1 MWGKILGACF
11 GFMFG
16 RIIGLF
22 IGLYLGHMFDK
33 SLKQNFDKAGG
44 FSSLFNG
51 DDDIDQRQALFFTS
65 CFAVMGHIAK
75 SNGRVSE
82 THIRAAS
89 LFMDE
94 MGLTGENRKEAQDA
108 FKAGKDADF
117 SLKETVY
124 DFKERF
130 ARRHDLI
137 QLFLEIQIQMAFS
150 DGVLA
155 TQEKELIQ
163 LVSKQLGI
171 SKTHF
176 SFVLK
181 RYQAEFNFRQQ
192 QQRFNQQ
199 QQRQQGHSS
208 SYREGS
214 GHHVPPN
221 NNGMSRTQA
230 LALLGLNN
238 EASARDVKVAYRKLM
253 AQHHPDKLVSQGLP
267 KHMME
272 LAVKKSQDIQSA
284 YEFLKKAA

>member
-1 MWGKILGACF
+1 MWGKILGFCF

-16 RIIGLF
+16 KIFGAIL
-22 IGLYLGHMFDK
+22 GLYLGHLFDK
-33 SLKQNFDKAGG
+33 SLKNNFDKAGG

-51 DDDIDQRQALFFTS
+51 DDVHERQALFFSS

-82 THIRAAS
+82 VHIKAAS

-94 MGLTGENRKEAQDA
+94 MGLKGEERREAQHA
-108 FKAGKDADF
+108 FQAGKQSDF
-117 SLKETVY
+117 SLKETVH

-130 ARRHDLI
+130 AKRHDLL

-155 TQEKELIQ
+155 EQEKQ
-163 LVSKQLGI
+163 LLSEVSKQLGI

-176 SFVLK
+176 AFVLK
-181 RYQAEFNFRQQ
+181 RYQAEFNFRKQQQRYQQ
-192 QQRFNQQ
+192 QQGQ
-199 QQRQQGHSS
+199 SS
-208 SYREGS
+208 SYKEGS

-221 NNGMSRTQA
+221 NNMNRAQA
-230 LALLGLNN
+230 LGLLGLNDGAT
-238 EASARDVKVAYRKLM
+238 EREVKVAYRKLM

-272 LAVKKSQDIQSA
+272 LAVKKSQDIQAA
-284 YEFLKKAA
+284 YEYLKKAA

>member
-155 TQEKELIQ
+155 TQEKELLQ

-238 EASARDVKVAYRKLM
+238 EASARDIKVAYRKLM

>member
-155 TQEKELIQ
+155 TQEKELLQ

>member
-1 MWGKILGACF
+1 MWGKILGFCF

-16 RIIGLF
+16 KIFGAIL
-22 IGLYLGHMFDK
+22 GLYLGHLFDK
-33 SLKQNFDKAGG
+33 SLKNDFDKAGG
-44 FSSLFNG
+44 FSGLFKG
-51 DDDIDQRQALFFTS
+51 DDVNERQALFFSS

-82 THIRAAS
+82 VHIKAAS
-89 LFMDE
+89 MFMDE
-94 MGLTGENRKEAQDA
+94 MGLKGDERREAQHA
-108 FKAGKDADF
+108 FKSGKDSDF
-117 SLKETVY
+117 SIKETVH

-130 ARRHDLI
+130 AKRYDLL

-155 TQEKELIQ
+155 EQEKQ
-163 LVSKQLGI
+163 LLQEVSKQLGI

-176 SFVLK
+176 AFILK
-181 RYQAEFNFRQQ
+181 RYQAEFSFRQQ
-192 QQRFNQQ
+192 QGQ
-199 QQRQQGHSS
+199 SS

-221 NNGMSRTQA
+221 NSMNRSQA
-230 LALLGLNN
+230 LALLGLSSD
-238 EASARDVKVAYRKLM
+238 ATQRDIKVAYRKLM

-272 LAVKKSQDIQSA
+272 VAVKKSQDIQAA
-284 YEFLKKAA
+284 YEYLKKAA

>member
-1 MWGKILGACF
+1 MWGKILGFCF

-16 RIIGLF
+16 KIFGAIL
-22 IGLYLGHMFDK
+22 GLYLGHMFDK
-33 SLKQNFDKAGG
+33 SLKKDFDKAGG
-44 FSSLFNG
+44 FSNLFKG
-51 DDDIDQRQALFFTS
+51 DDVNERQALFFSS

-82 THIRAAS
+82 THIKAAT

-94 MGLTGENRKEAQDA
+94 MGLKGDERREAQHA
-108 FKAGKDADF
+108 FQAGKESDF
-117 SLKETVY
+117 SLKETVS

-130 ARRHDLI
+130 TTRHDLL

-155 TQEKELIQ
+155 EQEKQ
-163 LVSKQLGI
+163 LLAQVSKQLGI
-171 SKTHF
+171 SKPHF
-176 SFVLK
+176 AFVLK

-192 QQRFNQQ
+192 QQRYKQQ
-199 QQRQQGHSS
+199 QQGQSS

-214 GHHVPPN
+214 GHHVPPDN
-221 NNGMSRTQA
+221 SMNRSQA
-230 LALLGLNN
+230 LALLGLNSD
-238 EASARDVKVAYRKLM
+238 ATARDIKVAYRKLM

-272 LAVKKSQDIQSA
+272 VAVKKSQDIQAA
-284 YEFLKKAA
+284 YEYLKKAA

>member
-108 FKAGKDADF
+108 FKAGKEADF

-155 TQEKELIQ
+155 AQEKELLQ

-221 NNGMSRTQA
+221 NNGMNRTQA

-238 EASARDVKVAYRKLM
+238 EASARDIKVAYRKLM

>member
-1 MWGKILGACF
+1 MWGKILGFCF

-16 RIIGLF
+16 RLF
-22 IGLYLGHMFDK
+22 GAILGLYIGHLFDK
-33 SLKQNFDKAGG
+33 SLKNDFEKAGG
-44 FSSLFNG
+44 FSNLFKG
-51 DDDIDQRQALFFTS
+51 DDVNERQALFFSS

-82 THIRAAS
+82 VHIKAAS

-94 MGLTGENRKEAQDA
+94 MGLKGDERREAQYA
-108 FKAGKDADF
+108 FSSGKGRDF
-117 SLKETVY
+117 SLKETVS

-130 ARRHDLI
+130 AKRHDLM

-155 TQEKELIQ
+155 EQEKQ
-163 LVSKQLGI
+163 LLHEVSKQLGI

-176 SFVLK
+176 AFVLK
-181 RYQAEFNFRQQ
+181 RYQAEFNFRQH
-192 QQRFNQQ
+192 QQRFKQQ
-199 QQRQQGHSS
+199 QSES
-208 SYREGS
+208 NSYREGS

-221 NNGMSRTQA
+221 DNMDRVQA
-230 LALLGLNN
+230 LALLGLN
-238 EASARDVKVAYRKLM
+238 EGATTREIKVAYRKLM

-272 LAVKKSQDIQSA
+272 LAVKKSQDIQAA
-284 YEFLKKAA
+284 YEYLKQAA

>member
-1 MWGKILGACF
+1 MWGKILGFCF

-16 RIIGLF
+16 KIFGAIL
-22 IGLYLGHMFDK
+22 GLYLGHLFDK
-33 SLKQNFDKAGG
+33 SLKNNFDKAGG
-44 FSSLFNG
+44 FSSLFSG
-51 DDDIDQRQALFFTS
+51 DDVNERQALFFSS

-82 THIRAAS
+82 IHIKAAN

-94 MGLTGENRKEAQDA
+94 MGLKGEERREAQHA
-108 FKAGKDADF
+108 FQSGKESDF
-117 SLKETVY
+117 SLKETVH

-130 ARRHDLI
+130 AKRNDLI

-155 TQEKELIQ
+155 EQEKQ
-163 LVSKQLGI
+163 LLAEVSKQLGI

-176 SFVLK
+176 AFVLK
-181 RYQAEFNFRQQ
+181 RYQAEFNFRKQ

-199 QQRQQGHSS
+199 QQNQGQSS

-221 NNGMSRTQA
+221 NNMDRAQA
-230 LALLGLNN
+230 LALLGLNSD
-238 EASARDVKVAYRKLM
+238 ATQRDIKVAYRKLM
-253 AQHHPDKLVSQGLP
+253 SQHHPDKLVSQGLP

-272 LAVKKSQDIQSA
+272 LAVKKSQDIQAA
-284 YEFLKKAA
+284 YEYLKKSA

>member
-33 SLKQNFDKAGG
+33 SLKQNFDRVGG
-44 FSSLFNG
+44 FSSLFKG
-51 DDDIDQRQALFFTS
+51 DDIDQRQALFFTS
-65 CFAVMGHIAK
+65 CFGVMGHIAK

-94 MGLTGENRKEAQDA
+94 MGLTGDDRKEAQDA
-108 FKAGKDADF
+108 FKAGKERDF
-117 SLKETVY
+117 SLKETVF

-130 ARRHDLI
+130 ARRHDLL

-155 TQEKELIQ
+155 AQEKELLQ
-163 LVSKQLGI
+163 EVSKLLGV

-181 RYQAEFNFRQQ
+181 RYQAEFSFRQQ
-192 QQRFNQQ
+192 QQRYQ
-199 QQRQQGHSS
+199 QQRQQGQNSR
-208 SYREGS
+208 YRQDS
-214 GHHVPPN
+214 GHHVAPSS
-221 NNGMSRTQA
+221 GMNRSQA

-238 EASARDVKVAYRKLM
+238 EANEREIKVAYRKLM

-272 LAVKKSQDIQSA
+272 LAVKKSQDIQAA

>member
-1 MWGKILGACF
+1 M
-11 GFMFG
+11 
-16 RIIGLF
+16 IGLF

-108 FKAGKDADF
+108 FKAGKEADF

-155 TQEKELIQ
+155 AQEKELLQ

-192 QQRFNQQ
+192 QQRFKQQ

-221 NNGMSRTQA
+221 NNGMNRTQA

-238 EASARDVKVAYRKLM
+238 EASARDIKVAYRKLM

>member
-1 MWGKILGACF
+1 MWGKILGFCF

-16 RIIGLF
+16 KIFGAIL
-22 IGLYLGHMFDK
+22 GLYLGHLFDK
-33 SLKQNFDKAGG
+33 SLKNNFDKAGG
-44 FSSLFNG
+44 FSSLFSG
-51 DDDIDQRQALFFTS
+51 DDVNERQALFFSS

-75 SNGRVSE
+75 SNGRISE
-82 THIRAAS
+82 VHIKAAN

-94 MGLTGENRKEAQDA
+94 MGLKGEERREAQHA
-108 FKAGKDADF
+108 FQSGKESDF
-117 SLKETVY
+117 SLKETVH

-130 ARRHDLI
+130 AKRNDLM

-155 TQEKELIQ
+155 EQEKQ
-163 LVSKQLGI
+163 LLAEVSKQLGI

-176 SFVLK
+176 AFVLK
-181 RYQAEFNFRQQ
+181 RYQAEFNFRKQ

-199 QQRQQGHSS
+199 QQSQGQSS

-221 NNGMSRTQA
+221 NNMDRAQA
-230 LALLGLNN
+230 LALLGLNSD
-238 EASARDVKVAYRKLM
+238 ASQRDIKVAYRKLM
-253 AQHHPDKLVSQGLP
+253 SQHHPDKLVSQGLP

-272 LAVKKSQDIQSA
+272 LAVKKSQDIQAA
-284 YEFLKKAA
+284 YEYLKKST

>member
-108 FKAGKDADF
+108 FKAGKEADF

-155 TQEKELIQ
+155 AQEKELLQ

-192 QQRFNQQ
+192 QQRFKQQ

-221 NNGMSRTQA
+221 NNGMNRTQA

-238 EASARDVKVAYRKLM
+238 EASARDIKVAYRKLM

>member
-44 FSSLFNG
+44 FSGLFKG
-51 DDDIDQRQALFFTS
+51 DGDVSERQALFFSS
-65 CFAVMGHIAK
+65 CFSVMGHIAK

-82 THIRAAS
+82 IHIRAAG

-94 MGLTGENRKEAQDA
+94 MGLTGDDRVEAQQA
-108 FKAGKDADF
+108 FNAGKETDF
-117 SLKETVY
+117 SIKETVD

-130 ARRHDLI
+130 ARRHDLL

-155 TQEKELIQ
+155 EQEKELLQ
-163 LVSKQLGI
+163 EVSKQLGI
-171 SKTHF
+171 SKTQF
-176 SFVLK
+176 TFLLK

-192 QQRFNQQ
+192 QQRHN
-199 QQRQQGHSS
+199 QRQQGQSS

-214 GHHVPPN
+214 GHHVPPD
-221 NNGMSRTQA
+221 NGMSRKQA
-230 LALLGLNN
+230 LALLGLNS
-238 EASARDVKVAYRKLM
+238 EATAREIKVAYRKLM

-272 LAVKKSQDIQSA
+272 LAVKKSQDIQAA
-284 YEFLKKAA
+284 YEYLKKAS

>member
-33 SLKQNFDKAGG
+33 SLKQDFDKAGG
-44 FSSLFNG
+44 FSGLFKG
-51 DDDIDQRQALFFTS
+51 DDDVSERQALFFSS

-82 THIRAAS
+82 THIKAAG

-94 MGLTGENRKEAQDA
+94 MGLTGEDRREAQQAFSAGKEPDFSIKEA
-108 FKAGKDADF
+108 
-117 SLKETVY
+117 VH

-130 ARRHDLI
+130 VRRHDLL

-155 TQEKELIQ
+155 TQEKELLQ
-163 LVSKQLGI
+163 EVSKQLGI
-171 SKTHF
+171 SKTQF
-176 SFVLK
+176 TFLLK

-192 QQRFNQQ
+192 QQRYSQQ
-199 QQRQQGHSS
+199 QQRQQGQSS

-214 GHHVPPN
+214 GHHVPP

-238 EASARDVKVAYRKLM
+238 EATARDIKVAYRKLM

-272 LAVKKSQDIQSA
+272 VAVKKSQDIQAA
-284 YEFLKKAA
+284 YEYLKKAA

>member
-1 MWGKILGACF
+1 MWGKILGFCF

-16 RIIGLF
+16 KIFGAIL
-22 IGLYLGHMFDK
+22 GLYLGHLFDK
-33 SLKQNFDKAGG
+33 SLKNNFDKAGG
-44 FSSLFNG
+44 FSSLFSG
-51 DDDIDQRQALFFTS
+51 DDVHERQALFFSS

-82 THIRAAS
+82 VHIKAAN

-94 MGLTGENRKEAQDA
+94 MGLKGEERREAQHA
-108 FKAGKDADF
+108 FQSGKESDF
-117 SLKETVY
+117 SLKETVH

-130 ARRHDLI
+130 AKRNDLI

-155 TQEKELIQ
+155 EQEKQ
-163 LVSKQLGI
+163 LLAEVSKQLGI

-176 SFVLK
+176 AFVLK
-181 RYQAEFNFRQQ
+181 RYQAEFNFRKQ

-199 QQRQQGHSS
+199 QQNQGQSS

-221 NNGMSRTQA
+221 NNMDRAQA
-230 LALLGLNN
+230 LALLGLNSD
-238 EASARDVKVAYRKLM
+238 ATQRDIKVAYRKLM
-253 AQHHPDKLVSQGLP
+253 SQHHPDKLVSQGLP

-272 LAVKKSQDIQSA
+272 LAVKKSQDIQAA
-284 YEFLKKAA
+284 YEYLKKSA